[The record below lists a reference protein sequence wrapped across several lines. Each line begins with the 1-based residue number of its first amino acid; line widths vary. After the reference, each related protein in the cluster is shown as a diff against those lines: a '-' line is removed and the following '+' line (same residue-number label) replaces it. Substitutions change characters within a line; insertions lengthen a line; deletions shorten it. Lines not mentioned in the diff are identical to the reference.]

1 MNIEDLQR
9 VFTYLENKMN
19 PQNLLY
25 FKLTDKN
32 EITAYFKESSKKF
45 ATFYIYEISKFL
57 KRQRKEEQ

>member
-1 MNIEDLQR
+1 MSIEDLQR

>member
-1 MNIEDLQR
+1 MSIEDLQR

-32 EITAYFKESSKKF
+32 EITAYFRDTSREF
-45 ATFYIYEISKFL
+45 AIFYIDKVNAFL
-57 KRQRKEEQ
+57 KNQRKEGK